1 MFHEKFYDFIE
12 NVMQSSLSI
21 AIFTIYMW
29 LGNTLTINKVIIT
42 ELMLQRIKGEAP
54 ILGQMMEY
62 FNRLLLTMAELQEF
76 YQAPEV
82 QKGIICRKEQD
93 QDSDL
98 AISIKGNFSHGIKS
112 KVDQAERSKVLAQRK
127 KEDYEKRTQ
136 GMGRIRKK
144 IFDLWPSTTVETP
157 QIPL

>member
-62 FNRLLLTMAELQEF
+62 FNRLLMTMAELQEF
-76 YQAPEV
+76 Y
-82 QKGIICRKEQD
+82 
-93 QDSDL
+93 
-98 AISIKGNFSHGIKS
+98 
-112 KVDQAERSKVLAQRK
+112 
-127 KEDYEKRTQ
+127 
-136 GMGRIRKK
+136 
-144 IFDLWPSTTVETP
+144 
-157 QIPL
+157 